1 MCCTHSR
8 IDCCVSFLDKNSFM
22 LGLHNE
28 YPIKP
33 RPDLI
38 LKIDNESENEE
49 LVEDLEQAVY
59 VDEALIHELTSD
71 DSE

>member
-1 MCCTHSR
+1 
-8 IDCCVSFLDKNSFM
+8 M